1 MTTKWKTKALIT
13 SKAALGQ
20 SNPPCY
26 NDSSSRSWRWSWWW
40 RGWRRRGTSTLAN
53 SGSRWPLRT
62 GPRYDDNDVFDY
74 SLDNKRWWDQSKTE
88 SEAQTSRDIELVVQE
103 EADEGN
109 QFSSPWT
116 SSSLHHHH
124 QICHHHHLYIIIISI
139 TIISIDITIKSIN
152 WHIRPQARSWKFST
166 RRRMGSLFPP
176 TMKRRGCRHL
186 LTTSKDYSTEN
197 FRNTTEGTWWECL
210 ASLWFK
216 REPSS
221 V

>member
-1 MTTKWKTKALIT
+1 MIPPLD
-13 SKAALGQ
+13 LGDEAGGGGDGEGEGLLLWQ
-20 SNPPCY
+20 TQVA
-26 NDSSSRSWRWSWWW
+26 DGRWSL
-40 RGWRRRGTSTLAN
+40 RST
-53 SGSRWPLRT
+53 GSS
-62 GPRYDDNDVFDY
+62 RYDDNDDFDY
-74 SLDNKRWWDQSKTE
+74 CFGDKRWRDQLKTE

-166 RRRMGSLFPP
+166 RRRMDSLFPR
-176 TMKRRGCRHL
+176 TRRRRGCRHL
-186 LTTSKDYSTEN
+186 LTTSEDQI
-197 FRNTTEGTWWECL
+197 WETSEIQQKEHYGSALPLCDL
-210 ASLWFK
+210 KEIIPLYNSLGFDNHIHL
-216 REPSS
+216 
-221 V
+221 